1 MILSHTK
8 YDIKLQWRLQPL
20 SSTRSYPKPHS
31 QNFDRW
37 TVLLVTAPFTEHH
50 NLIIYF
56 RVGAGLK
63 ILLQVWMSCGS
74 FLVLMKV
81 LHVYFDLRQ
90 SHLKKIETS
99 HFIFFILIM
108 SFYEISE
115 FSNRDN
121 IKLRITICIHN
132 SRITALKIISISVD
146 T

>member
-1 MILSHTK
+1 MDELRDLNQYSPYFFFFLKSILF
-8 YDIKLQWRLQPL
+8 W
-20 SSTRSYPKPHS
+20 
-31 QNFDRW
+31 F
-37 TVLLVTAPFTEHH
+37 
-50 NLIIYF
+50 
-56 RVGAGLK
+56 
-63 ILLQVWMSCGS
+63 C
-74 FLVLMKV
+74 

-90 SHLKKIETS
+90 SHLKIIETS

-108 SFYEISE
+108 SFYEILE